1 MLWKRVR
8 YFVYDLRHAVRNCIW
23 LALILIFWRFVLV
36 DHGKALS
43 YVTKAWVCFMVG
55 TLIWFVK
62 TLFVKVLASSFHVS
76 SFLDRIQDAL
86 FDQYVIESLSGSPLV
101 EHHLPKASRRGSD
114 HGGGSSLAECWRYC
128 TSGVLVF

>member
-1 MLWKRVR
+1 MVDRVE
-8 YFVYDLRHAVRNCIW
+8 N
-23 LALILIFWRFVLV
+23 LV
-36 DHGKALS
+36 HGKALS

-101 EHHLPKASRRGSD
+101 EHHLPQPSRRGSD
-114 HGGGSSLAECWRYC
+114 HGCGSSLAECWRYC
-128 TSGVLVF
+128 TSGVLAL